1 MSLCEVLGG
10 RGRQLPAT
18 FEVHALE
25 LRAGTARGAGR
36 PRDYSGQIRAE
47 KQNVMIR
54 DWPCFLKLTSELLLK
69 TTN

>member
-25 LRAGTARGAGR
+25 LRALREVLGGR
-36 PRDYSGQIRAE
+36 VTTPDRFRAE